1 MEKNLQELLS
11 NIENEILFHSPSSLE
26 KEGFV
31 MSDAQSRRY
40 GVFESISSRVPNA
53 PSKIFREKGVLEV
66 GEKYLFRA
74 RDSDGRL
81 DSEYEAVLKGFYHL
95 NKNPSSDNSPR
106 SFEHDPTEKLFIA
119 SFSRPEVIT
128 SYTREVLDDKLDIII
143 EEGDDVFQQSQL
155 NLIDRDPAS
164 RFFTLDPSVELLP
177 LDSSAAKLF
186 AACNYSEKFGVGH
199 DTHIPLSEADEKR
212 LFWKDMRKK
221 GSYVL
226 AASVLALSSCVAYD
240 MAKQRGVDPF
250 ERVSQYF
257 LEDNN

>member
-119 SFSRPEVIT
+119 SFSRPEVII

-143 EEGDDVFQQSQL
+143 EKGEGAFPQTPL

-164 RFFTLDPSVELLP
+164 RFFTLDPSVELFPFDPSLK
-177 LDSSAAKLF
+177 SF
-186 AACNYSEKFGVGH
+186 AACNYSEKFGVGY
-199 DTHIPLSEADEKR
+199 DTHIPLSDGDEKR

>member
-11 NIENEILFHSPSSLE
+11 NIGDEMLFHSPSSLE
-26 KEGFV
+26 SSGFIK
-31 MSDAQSRRY
+31 SDTQSRKY
-40 GVFESISSRVPNA
+40 GIFESISSKVPNA
-53 PSKIFREKGVLEV
+53 PSKIFREKGVLDV

-81 DSEYEAVLKGFYHL
+81 DSEYEVVLDGFYHHIEDS
-95 NKNPSSDNSPR
+95 SSDNSPR
-106 SFEHDPTEKLFIA
+106 SFKNDSTEKLFIA

-143 EEGDDVFQQSQL
+143 EKGESAFPQTSL

-177 LDSSAAKLF
+177 FDSGESF

-199 DTHIPLSEADEKR
+199 DTHVPLSEADEKR

-221 GSYVL
+221 GKYL
-226 AASVLALSSCVAYD
+226 FAASVLVLSSYVAYD

>member
-1 MEKNLQELLS
+1 MEKDLQELLS
-11 NIENEILFHSPSSLE
+11 TIEEEVLFDSPLSLE
-26 KEGFV
+26 KKGFRI
-31 MSDAQSRRY
+31 SDDQSRKY
-40 GVFESISSRVPNA
+40 GVFEFISSRVPKA
-53 PSKIFREKGVLEV
+53 PSRIFREKGVLEV

-81 DSEYEAVLKGFYHL
+81 DSEYEVVLDGFYHHIEDS
-95 NKNPSSDNSPR
+95 SSDNSPR
-106 SFEHDPTEKLFIA
+106 SFKNDSTEKLFIA

-143 EEGDDVFQQSQL
+143 EKGEGAFQQTQL

-164 RFFTLDPSVELLP
+164 RFFTLDPSVELFPFDPSLK
-177 LDSSAAKLF
+177 SF

-199 DTHIPLSEADEKR
+199 DTHVPLSEADEKR
-212 LFWKDMRKK
+212 LFWKGMRKK
-221 GSYVL
+221 GKYL
-226 AASVLALSSCVAYD
+226 FAASVLALSSCVAYD
-240 MAKQRGVDPF
+240 MAKQRGVNPF